1 MYVFS
6 IDKSHVAVFVVAAAA
21 VAAAAVAGV
30 PASPLAAAVAAVSD
44 AAPGG
49 VAVVAAFLLLWLVM
63 LVQSLFFEK
72 KMFHFFQTRRPQ
84 RPSRQRHPCPHQQDA
99 VNAMVHGSQQV
110 PGMNKTETIL
120 YSQYCQPGIGIS
132 LRKRTI
138 KLWKMPFFS
147 VGQFFVKN
155 GAFFNGIWGILLFRG
170 VSNVAFQRVFERD
183 MSLLFCF
190 PRSTPWTSTTWRRTR
205 SLGSVRSR
213 SS

>member
-1 MYVFS
+1 MLVFFFG
-6 IDKSHVAVFVVAAAA
+6 AVV
-21 VAAAAVAGV
+21 VAGV
-30 PASPLAAAVAAVSD
+30 
-44 AAPGG
+44 
-49 VAVVAAFLLLWLVM
+49 VAVVDATIVSLAAFAAIIANAGDMSQKFFFKNTTTVIVLL
-63 LVQSLFFEK
+63 
-72 KMFHFFQTRRPQ
+72 FQTRRPQ

-155 GAFFNGIWGILLFRG
+155 GAFFNGIWGIFF
-170 VSNVAFQRVFERD
+170 VSKFWQPFVA
-183 MSLLFCF
+183 
-190 PRSTPWTSTTWRRTR
+190 
-205 SLGSVRSR
+205 GSFFLWWCIPKGL
-213 SS
+213 